1 MVCAADNLA
10 PGGLTESPA
19 GSFLKGGPE
28 RQARRNVPGLSKRA
42 FGPAMGHIG
51 YPMSFSALAG
61 LVFGVAVITIG
72 LYHSTMVGPRLRS
85 ISRTLRGDGASSSEA
100 ESVAL
105 LRASL
110 LAYGKKTDERLDEL
124 ETILKR
130 DLHRVGFIRYNS
142 FDDVGSDLSF
152 TLALLNDDGDG
163 VVVTSI
169 YSREETRTY
178 GKAVRKFVPQQ
189 GASKEEQSAIAMA
202 RTGVGAL

>member
-1 MVCAADNLA
+1 
-10 PGGLTESPA
+10 
-19 GSFLKGGPE
+19 
-28 RQARRNVPGLSKRA
+28 
-42 FGPAMGHIG
+42 
-51 YPMSFSALAG
+51 
-61 LVFGVAVITIG
+61 
-72 LYHSTMVGPRLRS
+72 MVGPRLRS
-85 ISRTLRGDGASSSEA
+85 IGRTLRGDGAASEA

-124 ETILKR
+124 EATVKR

-202 RTGVGAL
+202 RTGLGAS

>member
-1 MVCAADNLA
+1 
-10 PGGLTESPA
+10 
-19 GSFLKGGPE
+19 
-28 RQARRNVPGLSKRA
+28 
-42 FGPAMGHIG
+42 
-51 YPMSFSALAG
+51 
-61 LVFGVAVITIG
+61 
-72 LYHSTMVGPRLRS
+72 MVGPRLRS
-85 ISRTLRGDGASSSEA
+85 ISRTLRGEGAASEA

-124 ETILKR
+124 ETTVKR

-202 RTGVGAL
+202 RTGVGGA

>member
-1 MVCAADNLA
+1 M
-10 PGGLTESPA
+10 P
-19 GSFLKGGPE
+19 
-28 RQARRNVPGLSKRA
+28 
-42 FGPAMGHIG
+42 I
-51 YPMSFSALAG
+51 SALAG
-61 LVFGVAVITIG
+61 LVFGVAVVTVG
-72 LYHSTMVGPRLRS
+72 LYHVTFVSPRLRAVAQA
-85 ISRTLRGDGASSSEA
+85 LRGDGGDTSG

-110 LAYGKKTDERLDEL
+110 LAYAKKTDERLDGL
-124 ETILKR
+124 ESIIKR
-130 DLHRVGFIRYNS
+130 DVHRVGFIRYNS

-152 TLALLNDDGDG
+152 TLAMLNDEGDG

-202 RTGVGAL
+202 RTGVGPA

>member
-1 MVCAADNLA
+1 M
-10 PGGLTESPA
+10 P
-19 GSFLKGGPE
+19 
-28 RQARRNVPGLSKRA
+28 
-42 FGPAMGHIG
+42 I
-51 YPMSFSALAG
+51 SALAG

-72 LYHSTMVGPRLRS
+72 LYHVTFVGPRFRA
-85 ISRTLRGDGASSSEA
+85 IRQTLRGEGSETEA
-100 ESVAL
+100 ESIAL
-105 LRASL
+105 LRASM
-110 LAYGKKTDERLDEL
+110 LAYGKKADDRLDAL
-124 ETILKR
+124 EGTVKR

-178 GKAVRKFVPQQ
+178 GKAVRKYVPQQ

-202 RTGVGAL
+202 RTGVGGS

>member
-1 MVCAADNLA
+1 
-10 PGGLTESPA
+10 
-19 GSFLKGGPE
+19 
-28 RQARRNVPGLSKRA
+28 
-42 FGPAMGHIG
+42 
-51 YPMSFSALAG
+51 MSFSALAG
-61 LVFGVAVITIG
+61 LVFGVAVLTIG
-72 LYHSTMVGPRLRS
+72 LYHGTMVGPRLRS
-85 ISRTLRGDGASSSEA
+85 ISRTLRGEGAASEA

-124 ETILKR
+124 ETTVKR

-202 RTGVGAL
+202 RTGLGAS